1 MQPIKFIKCEC
12 ETRIEKDL
20 FGKEVP
26 VVVFGKWL
34 AFHDRETIK
43 SLLLSK
49 LFCIGYNY
57 FIEFSHVRDYIWN
70 VNIFNNDFNRNELR
84 TYEFNYTA
92 EQIAEDEAKA
102 EAEREKYFEYIERD
116 QRAFDKEDRNS

>member
-1 MQPIKFIKCEC
+1 MACVSRSRNYKKFVIVK
-12 ETRIEKDL
+12 T
-20 FGKEVP
+20 
-26 VVVFGKWL
+26 
-34 AFHDRETIK
+34 
-43 SLLLSK
+43 
-49 LFCIGYNY
+49 FCIGYNY

-102 EAEREKYFEYIERD
+102 EAEREKYFEDIESD
-116 QRAFDKEDRNS
+116 QKAMDREDRNF

>member
-34 AFHDRETIK
+34 AFHNDEIVNSK
-43 SLLLSK
+43 QLCKLLSITADK
-49 LFCIGYNY
+49 FVC
-57 FIEFSHVRDYIWN
+57 FHHVKNDVWN
-70 VNIFNNDFNRNELR
+70 VNIFNGSFTKNELR

-102 EAEREKYFEYIERD
+102 EAEREKYFEDIERD
-116 QRAFDKEDRNS
+116 QRAFDKEDRNF

>member
-12 ETRIEKDL
+12 ETRYEKDI

-34 AFHDRETIK
+34 AFHNDEIVNSK
-43 SLLLSK
+43 QLCKLLSITADK
-49 LFCIGYNY
+49 FVC
-57 FIEFSHVRDYIWN
+57 FHHVKNDVWN
-70 VNIFNNDFNRNELR
+70 VNIFNGSFTKNELR

-92 EQIAEDEAKA
+92 EQIAEDESKA
-102 EAEREKYFEYIERD
+102 EAEREKYFEDIERD
-116 QRAFDKEDRNS
+116 QRAFDKEDRNF